1 MSSRYPSRE
10 QLMDDAVATTGLD
23 DFGPGDFR
31 EGLDV
36 LLLSLSEDAGLAR
49 STDERVLGD
58 LRRRLRNRLLV
69 ERWYADHPELD
80 AMAPEGPVDVC
91 GLPRTGTTA
100 IGNMLSLEPRLR
112 PMRGWEQADPVPPPV
127 LATERTDPRRLGAI
141 QADADLPPE
150 AHAMHLY
157 DADAALEDTDVL
169 GMAFHGQQMVLPVY
183 GYHDWWRRSDM
194 RQAFAYHRRIA
205 VLLQSQRP
213 PDRWLF
219 KCPHHK
225 FHLEH
230 LVDAYPEALFVWTHR
245 DPARVVPSYS
255 SLVGSILPEAA
266 DPAGHDQ
273 VRLGHEICEHLR
285 IGTVMA
291 MEQRERL
298 GEGRFL
304 DVHHGDLHHDPMGTM
319 QRIYDFV
326 GLELTGAV
334 EASLARW
341 QALNRSGAKG
351 THRYTPEQFGL
362 TAEQIREAYDPY
374 IRRFD
379 VRLER

>member
-1 MSSRYPSRE
+1 
-10 QLMDDAVATTGLD
+10 
-23 DFGPGDFR
+23 
-31 EGLDV
+31 
-36 LLLSLSEDAGLAR
+36 
-49 STDERVLGD
+49 
-58 LRRRLRNRLLV
+58 
-69 ERWYADHPELD
+69 
-80 AMAPEGPVDVC
+80 
-91 GLPRTGTTA
+91 
-100 IGNMLSLEPRLR
+100 
-112 PMRGWEQADPVPPPV
+112 
-127 LATERTDPRRLGAI
+127 
-141 QADADLPPE
+141 
-150 AHAMHLY
+150 
-157 DADAALEDTDVL
+157 
-169 GMAFHGQQMVLPVY
+169 
-183 GYHDWWRRSDM
+183 
-194 RQAFAYHRRIA
+194 
-205 VLLQSQRP
+205 
-213 PDRWLF
+213 
-219 KCPHHK
+219 
-225 FHLEH
+225 
-230 LVDAYPEALFVWTHR
+230 
-245 DPARVVPSYS
+245 
-255 SLVGSILPEAA
+255 VGSILPEAA

-298 GEGRFL
+298 GEERFL
-304 DVHHGDLHHDPMGTM
+304 DVHHRDLHHDPMGTM